1 MAGLSLGY
9 RRREQLSVIC
19 LGLCGLL
26 IVATYLPPFAYLL
39 WMVRFFAREL
49 ALFASGLSLGA
60 IALVLKP
67 PPVDSAATR
76 RWPLLLG
83 CLLFPVSALPVV
95 ATLPTFARLGIGF
108 SLRQYVTV
116 ASPSLPA
123 GQVIEDRDVVLVP
136 ERPDLRVDVY
146 RPAASKSTGSAAALN
161 GAAVVV
167 VHGGS
172 FQRGDKGDV
181 PQVSRALA
189 GSGFAVFDLRYRL
202 APQSPFPAAVQ
213 DILCIVG
220 RLAAP
225 PAQQSYGIDG
235 TKVALLGR
243 SAGGTLVLSAA
254 YAAALQGTATQDP
267 PSGPARVSGCSG
279 PTVVPAAVVA
289 IYPWTDLQAVY
300 ANPPSPDPLD
310 TRQVMEAYL
319 GGPSVQ
325 RPALYA
331 QASPL
336 RDATARVVLPKTL
349 LIHGQA
355 DTLVPPQQSVALARA
370 LGEAGQSVS
379 HLAIPFAEHG
389 FDHRPGGA
397 AEQLA
402 RERTQSFLI
411 ESLRNAQS
419 ANSHR

>member
-1 MAGLSLGY
+1 MAGLSFGY

-26 IVATYLPPFAYLL
+26 VFATYLPPFAYLL
-39 WMVRFFAREL
+39 WLVRFFAREL
-49 ALFASGLSLGA
+49 ALFQCGLALLA
-60 IALVLKP
+60 IALLFKP
-67 PPVDSAATR
+67 PPEELATTR
-76 RWPLLLG
+76 RRPLALG
-83 CLLFPVSALPVV
+83 CLLLVIASLPVV
-95 ATLPTFARLGIGF
+95 AVLPTFVRQRIGF
-108 SLRQYVTV
+108 SPRQYFTIT
-116 ASPSLPA
+116 APSPKA
-123 GQVIEDRDVVLVP
+123 GSVLEDRDVLLVP
-136 ERPDLRVDVY
+136 DRPDLPVDVY
-146 RPAASKSTGSAAALN
+146 RPAGSNSAASALAAN
-161 GAAVVV
+161 GSAVVV

-172 FQRGDKGDV
+172 FARGDKGDV

-189 GSGFAVFDLRYRL
+189 QSGFTVFDLRYRL

-225 PAQQSYGIDG
+225 PVQQRYGIDG
-235 TKVALLGR
+235 KKVALLGR

-254 YAAALQGTATQDP
+254 YAAALQGKATQDP
-267 PSGPARVSGCSG
+267 ASGAAPVSGCPG
-279 PTVVPAAVVA
+279 PVVVPAAVVA

-300 ANPPSPDPLD
+300 AKPPSPDPLD

-319 GGPSVQ
+319 GGSSVQ
-325 RPALYA
+325 RPALYQ

-336 RDATARVVLPKTL
+336 HAASNRTALPPTL

-355 DTLVPPQQSVALARA
+355 DSLVPPQHSVDLATALTQ
-370 LGEAGQSVS
+370 AGHAAS
-379 HLAIPFAEHG
+379 LLLIPFAEHG

-402 RERTQSFLI
+402 RERTQTFLR
-411 ESLRNAQS
+411 ETLLL
-419 ANSHR
+419 H